1 MDRHYHRHMTES
13 DELKLRAQAESQM
26 LGSLMQHAFNL
37 AVNQAVVQAGEL
49 ALLRLAM
56 KRKRKPKLKP
66 E

>member
-1 MDRHYHRHMTES
+1 MSES
-13 DELKLRAQAESQM
+13 DELKERARGESQM

-49 ALLRLAM
+49 AVVRAQLAEAT
-56 KRKRKPKLKP
+56 KRKRKPKPKP